1 MPQYAG
7 TSLQVSACLHVF
19 APAMEMRLSIGEH
32 VSNRSVIGVF
42 RATSEDYALD
52 VCTGDETEP
61 PFVVRWS

>member
-1 MPQYAG
+1 MCSPP
-7 TSLQVSACLHVF
+7 T
-19 APAMEMRLSIGEH
+19 MEMRLSIGEH

-61 PFVVRWS
+61 PFVVR